1 MGQVRERGEVEGER
15 SSESGIREGHM
26 HDIVYHKG
34 YDTSDLILVTLLLLG
49 DQSLSA
55 GSPMLHSRTGSGVER
70 WRVTAMAK
78 LTENRYDGQGG
89 GVRGKEGIEV
99 QQV

>member
-1 MGQVRERGEVEGER
+1 MGGGGQAV
-15 SSESGIREGHM
+15 SQKGHM

-34 YDTSDLILVTLLLLG
+34 YDASDLILVTLLLLG

-55 GSPMLHSRTGSGVER
+55 GSPVLRSRTGSGVER

-89 GVRGKEGIEV
+89 GVRG
-99 QQV
+99 